1 MKPSEVAHSPF
12 KDTSSW
18 YLRTSAF
25 WFATSFKWFI
35 LFILLPLQVG
45 TLAKTGEANQAWGQV
60 VANEKGEKEKEKG
73 SKMQIRSLHSFSCTA
88 KQVAMPT
95 YWSAINLGNDR
106 EPGTVGS
113 KETKV

>member
-1 MKPSEVAHSPF
+1 
-12 KDTSSW
+12 
-18 YLRTSAF
+18 
-25 WFATSFKWFI
+25 
-35 LFILLPLQVG
+35 
-45 TLAKTGEANQAWGQV
+45 
-60 VANEKGEKEKEKG
+60 
-73 SKMQIRSLHSFSCTA
+73 MQIHSLHSFSCTA